1 MLEDKIIDNLEAT
14 SIFYIQSMEATATC
28 SYSYMGADI
37 NNLKPPYH

>member
-28 SYSYMGADI
+28 SYSYMGAD
-37 NNLKPPYH
+37 